1 MDPTS
6 HVPFLFLFFFTLATT
21 QHRFSMDAGWD
32 FGAFYG
38 RPASALKSS
47 IAEHEALVYRP
58 LESARGY
65 EHTAMVSEMLR
76 RMRPKADLPVVEET
90 KGEETKGEETKGE
103 ETKGEETKGEET
115 TVPAAGPMA
124 TNATNSVDLE
134 LVAASIPPT
143 SERSSPVNS
152 APMTGDFPMSALE
165 MKVSALEE
173 EKSTLQQK
181 ASTMEQENAKLK
193 DEAAAMELKAAAMEE
208 ELVVLRGRTS
218 NSSENNAASLTE
230 SKTTTQTT
238 STLQWEL
245 DSSSTVCTLCR
256 TRFTLLKRRHR
267 QCGCLCCASCGP
279 KRKGSTGGKG
289 SLRVCKNCMN

>member
-1 MDPTS
+1 
-6 HVPFLFLFFFTLATT
+6 
-21 QHRFSMDAGWD
+21 MDAGWD

-143 SERSSPVNS
+143 SERSSPVN
-152 APMTGDFPMSALE
+152 MSALE

-193 DEAAAMELKAAAMEE
+193 DEAAAMELKAAAVEE
-208 ELVVLRGRTS
+208 ELVALRAQTATSVMGESRTS
-218 NSSENNAASLTE
+218 EEMTM
-230 SKTTTQTT
+230 K
-238 STLQWEL
+238 WEL
-245 DSSSTVCTLCR
+245 DSASTKCTVCR
-256 TRFTLLKRRHR
+256 AQFTMLKRRHHCR

-279 KRKGSTGGKG
+279 KRKGVAGKG
-289 SLRVCKNCMN
+289 GLRVCKNCMKKMGGH